1 MINGAQLH
9 LAVNHLPVVGVLI
22 GFLVL
27 LVGTILKNEVVKK
40 TALAVLVFAAITV
53 APAYLSGE
61 GAEELVEDK
70 PGVSEALIH
79 DHEESAELS
88 LVFTA
93 LSGGVAALALFLGR
107 KRNGE
112 LAKKTAVGA
121 LGLSGVTFALLAN
134 TAHLGGMIRH
144 EEIRPAVGTGS
155 TGAVPGSAADTSG
168 EGRRGV
174 EVKNDGHP
182 DEEVEKK
189 TGESADQDD

>member
-1 MINGAQLH
+1 MNGAQIH

-22 GFLVL
+22 AFLVML
-27 LVGTILKNEVVKK
+27 AGTILKNEVVKK
-40 TALAVLVFAAITV
+40 TGLAILVFAAVAV

-61 GAEELVEDK
+61 EAEEVVEHK
-70 PGVSEALIH
+70 PGVSESLIH

-112 LAKKTAVGA
+112 LSKKTAVGA
-121 LGLSGVTFALLAN
+121 MGLSAVTVVLLAY

-144 EEIRPAVGTGS
+144 DEIRPASAGTS
-155 TGAVPGSAADTSG
+155 AGAAG
-168 EGRRGV
+168 EGIV
-174 EVKNDGHP
+174 EGSGTAKHEEKLEDKNKSEAAEHKGRETEDH
-182 DEEVEKK
+182 
-189 TGESADQDD
+189 DD

>member
-22 GFLVL
+22 AFLVM
-27 LVGTILKNEVVKK
+27 VAGMILKNETVKK
-40 TALAVLVFAAITV
+40 TGLGILVFAAITV

-61 GAEELVEDK
+61 EAEELVEDK

-88 LVFTA
+88 FVFTG

-121 LGLSGVTFALLAN
+121 MGLSAVTVALLAN

-144 EEIRPAVGTGS
+144 DEIRPAGGAIPAAGS
-155 TGAVPGSAADTSG
+155 GDGKIEDKV
-168 EGRRGV
+168 EGKIEGKL
-174 EVKNDGHP
+174 EGKA
-182 DEEVEKK
+182 EESE
-189 TGESADQDD
+189 DHDD

>member
-9 LAVNHLPVVGVLI
+9 LAVNHLPVVGALI
-22 GFLVL
+22 AFLVL
-27 LVGTILKNEVVKK
+27 LVGTVLKNEVVKK
-40 TALAVLVFAAITV
+40 TGLAILVFAAITV

-61 GAEELVEDK
+61 EAEELVEDK

-112 LAKKTAVGA
+112 LAKKTTVGA
-121 LGLSGVTFALLAN
+121 LGLSAVTVVLLAN

-144 EEIRPAVGTGS
+144 DEIRPAGGAIPATG
-155 TGAVPGSAADTSG
+155 SG
-168 EGRRGV
+168 EGKV
-174 EVKNDGHP
+174 EGQSGHQS
-182 DEEVEKK
+182 
-189 TGESADQDD
+189 GESEDHDD

>member
-22 GFLVL
+22 AFLVL
-27 LVGTILKNEVVKK
+27 LTGTILKNEVVKK
-40 TALAVLVFAAITV
+40 TALAILVFAAVTV

-61 GAEELVEDK
+61 EAEELVEHK
-70 PGVSEALIH
+70 QGVTEALIH

-93 LSGGVAALALFLGR
+93 LTGGVAALALFLGR

-144 EEIRPAVGTGS
+144 EEIRPASGA
-155 TGAVPGSAADTSG
+155 GAVEGKVATQG
-168 EGRRGV
+168 ENRS
-174 EVKNDGHP
+174 
-182 DEEVEKK
+182 EKK
-189 TGESADQDD
+189 AGESEEHDD

>member
-9 LAVNHLPVVGVLI
+9 FAVNHLPVVGVLI
-22 GFLVL
+22 AFLVM
-27 LVGTILKNEVVKK
+27 VAGTILKNETVKK
-40 TALAVLVFAAITV
+40 TGLAILVFAAITV
-53 APAYLSGE
+53 APAYLTGE
-61 GAEELVEDK
+61 EAEELVEDK
-70 PGVSEALIH
+70 PGVTKALIH

-121 LGLSGVTFALLAN
+121 MGLSAVTVTLLAN

-144 EEIRPAVGTGS
+144 DEIRPVATLNTVRDSSETVMKEGQSNGES
-155 TGAVPGSAADTSG
+155 QSESKAEG
-168 EGRRGV
+168 EGKAGGQH
-174 EVKNDGHP
+174 EASEDH
-182 DEEVEKK
+182 
-189 TGESADQDD
+189 DD